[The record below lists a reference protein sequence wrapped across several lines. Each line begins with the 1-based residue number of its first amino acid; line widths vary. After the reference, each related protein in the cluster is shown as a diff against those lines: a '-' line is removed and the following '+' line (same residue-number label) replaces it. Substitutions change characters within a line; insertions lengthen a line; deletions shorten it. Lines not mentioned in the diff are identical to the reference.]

1 MKYIRFLLAEAGAQ
15 GWRLVASV
23 SVSAGAMVVMVAIV
37 NSVADLQPGQEPD
50 WQLFLVFALAAL
62 TVISLQVYALNLA
75 AQVGEGA
82 VGRIRLRVADLVRRS
97 ELAGI
102 EQIGPVRVYDTI
114 ARETTTI
121 ANSAGNIILSLT
133 AAVALAFVAVYVA
146 MLSLVAFLVVGIL
159 LSAWAYFYGLNQQ
172 RGRAALIE
180 ATTADARFFELLGH
194 LLYGFKEV
202 KLHSPRGDEL
212 EKGYLVRASDE
223 AEHKNVLAAR
233 AFSRG
238 LSAGYAVFYTL
249 LGSAVFVLPPYL
261 EDVRMAMKIVY
272 SVLFLFTTLDTITRM
287 VPLLTR
293 ANLALDSVD
302 ALEASLVAS
311 AREQPAVVSD
321 KPVGFEALSL
331 RGVTYTYPGPTGSTF
346 TLGPCSLE
354 LRPGGMTFIV
364 GGNGSG
370 KSTFARVLTR
380 LYAPDAGAILWNGM
394 PVGYHNVQGYRGLF
408 SAVYADFHLFDRLYG
423 LADADPARVASLLS
437 DFGLA
442 DRVKF
447 ADGAFSTTALST
459 GQRKR
464 LAFIVALLEDR
475 PIYVLDELSSDQD
488 PEFRSR
494 YYRELLPALKARG
507 KTLIVISHDERYFDV
522 ADEVLVMRDGKFER
536 GGKAS

>member
-1 MKYIRFLLAEAGAQ
+1 
-15 GWRLVASV
+15 
-23 SVSAGAMVVMVAIV
+23 MVVMVAIV
-37 NSVADLQPGQEPD
+37 NTVADLRPGMELD

-75 AQVGEGA
+75 AQVGERA

-133 AAVALAFVAVYVA
+133 SAVALAFAAVYIA
-146 MLSLVAFLVVGIL
+146 MLSLVAFLVIGIL
-159 LSAWAYFYGLNQQ
+159 LSAWAYYYGLNQA

-180 ATTADARFFELLGH
+180 AKTADARFFELLSH

-202 KLHSPRGDEL
+202 KLHSPRGDDL
-212 EKGYLVRASDE
+212 EKGYLARASDD

-233 AFSRG
+233 QFSQG
-238 LSAGYAVFYTL
+238 LRAGYAVFYAL

-261 EDVRMAMKIVY
+261 EDVRMAVKIVY
-272 SVLFLFTTLDTITRM
+272 SVMFLFTTLDSITRI

-293 ANLALDSVD
+293 ANLALDNVD
-302 ALEASLVAS
+302 ALEARLVAS
-311 AREQPAVVSD
+311 AHEQPAGASD
-321 KPVGFEALSL
+321 GTARFETLSL
-331 RGVTYTYPGPTGSTF
+331 QNVTYTYPGPAGSTF

-354 LRPGGMTFIV
+354 IRPGRMIFIV

-380 LYAPDAGAILWNGM
+380 LYAPDSGAILWNGAA
-394 PVGYHNVQGYRGLF
+394 VGYHNVQGYRGLF

-423 LADADPARVASLLS
+423 LANADPARVGSLLA

-447 ADGAFSTTALST
+447 ADGTFSTTALST

-488 PEFRSR
+488 PEFRGR

-536 GGKAS
+536 GGKAP